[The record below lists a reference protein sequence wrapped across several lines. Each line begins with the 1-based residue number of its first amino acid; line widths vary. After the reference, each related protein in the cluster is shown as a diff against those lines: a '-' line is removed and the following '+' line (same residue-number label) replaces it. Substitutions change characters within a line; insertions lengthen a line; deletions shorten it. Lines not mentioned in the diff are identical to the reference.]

1 MISWI
6 GWLDSYENLSL
17 FFVIMFLPASKKHS
31 NHIQDP
37 RNSAAFA
44 TMGSSASS
52 RKLLQPHVFA
62 ALKAMGTEVKLWGI
76 WVLYGPLKRPGRFI
90 NMEPENTHT
99 NKKKQF
105 TIFRFC
111 LSLISLGVFIMM
123 IIYGMS
129 ILWHSGQLESYTL
142 LVYQLYDLS
151 GHFRKRIHRQWQWNK
166 HFESCQLSRN
176 LNIFC
181 TFPTIIATNKPFQ
194 TH

>member
-1 MISWI
+1 
-6 GWLDSYENLSL
+6 
-17 FFVIMFLPASKKHS
+17 
-31 NHIQDP
+31 
-37 RNSAAFA
+37 
-44 TMGSSASS
+44 MGSSASS

-99 NKKKQF
+99 KKK
-105 TIFRFC
+105 TIHHFQV
-111 LSLISLGVFIMM
+111 LLIFGGVHMM

-129 ILWHSGQLESYTL
+129 ILWHSGQLERYTL

-181 TFPTIIATNKPFQ
+181 TFPTIIARNKPFQ

>member
-99 NKKKQF
+99 KKNNSPF
-105 TIFRFC
+105 SGSVNLWGCSYDDHIWYVNSLALRATGTLHP
-111 LSLISLGVFIMM
+111 LSLSAVW
-123 IIYGMS
+123 S
-129 ILWHSGQLESYTL
+129 
-142 LVYQLYDLS
+142 
-151 GHFRKRIHRQWQWNK
+151 QW
-166 HFESCQLSRN
+166 
-176 LNIFC
+176 
-181 TFPTIIATNKPFQ
+181 TFPKKNP
-194 TH
+194 